1 MHATASDP
9 VSKAEALDEIAFSR
23 ITQLLE
29 LSNSG
34 APQLHNADGKSETA
48 VAAVMPLLREL
59 KTTLRGLERCQV
71 YGARVVLGKE
81 ELALHDATMEV
92 ASIRAELERSARSYT
107 VPARHLSS
115 TPLTEDEDDEGD
127 RH

>member
-9 VSKAEALDEIAFSR
+9 VSKAEALEEIAFSR
-23 ITQLLE
+23 VTQVLE

-34 APQLHNADGKSETA
+34 APQLHNADGKSAAA

-59 KTTLRGLERCQV
+59 KTTLRGLERCGV
-71 YGARVVLGKE
+71 YGARVVLGRE
-81 ELALHDATMEV
+81 ELVLHDATTEV
-92 ASIRAELERSARSYT
+92 ASIRAELRRSARSYP
-107 VPARHLSS
+107 VPHLSM
-115 TPLTEDEDDEGD
+115 PLTEDEDDEDD